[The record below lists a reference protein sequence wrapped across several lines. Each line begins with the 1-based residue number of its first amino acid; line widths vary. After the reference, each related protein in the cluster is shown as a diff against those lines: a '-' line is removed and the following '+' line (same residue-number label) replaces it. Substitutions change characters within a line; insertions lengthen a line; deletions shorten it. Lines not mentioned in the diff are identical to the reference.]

1 MTPRRRTPRAARPLR
16 VAVLMHPEH
25 LPPERLDGFTEQE
38 ILEWKAEF
46 DVTSAL
52 RALGHEV
59 LPLGVQDELLPIRDC
74 VDTWKP
80 HVMFNL
86 LEQFHWN
93 VLFDH
98 NVVSYLE
105 LLRVPYTGCNPR
117 GMILSR
123 SKSLSK
129 KLLHYHRVP
138 TPEFAVFP
146 LGQKVRRPARLVFP
160 LIVKSLVEHASLGI
174 SQASVVDDD
183 AKLAERVGF
192 IHETVGTDAIAE
204 RYVEGREIYVGV
216 LGNQRLRAL
225 PVWELT
231 FDKMPPSALLIATAK
246 VKHDVAYQK
255 KRGIDHRPADDLAP
269 EVAARLAAL
278 AKRIYR
284 ILELDG
290 YARIDFRLAADG
302 GIYFL
307 DANAN
312 PDIADKEEFAA
323 AAAHAGMTYPELV
336 QRILGLGLRRGSWNI

>member
-1 MTPRRRTPRAARPLR
+1 MTPKRRRRRTSRPLR
-16 VAVLMHPEH
+16 VAVLMHPDH
-25 LPPERLDGFTEQE
+25 VPPDSLDGYSEQE
-38 ILEWKAEF
+38 ILTWKAEY
-46 DVTSAL
+46 DVTTAL
-52 RALGHEV
+52 RGFGHEV
-59 LPLGVQDELLPIRDC
+59 IPLGVQEELKPIRDC
-74 VDTWKP
+74 IESFKP

-129 KLLHYHRVP
+129 KLLHFHRVP

-146 LGQKVRRPARLVFP
+146 HGRKPKRPKKLEFP
-160 LIVKSLVEHASLGI
+160 LIVKSMTDHASLGI

-183 AKLAERVGF
+183 EKLTERVAF
-192 IHETVGTDAIAE
+192 IHESLGTDAIAE
-204 RYVEGREIYVGV
+204 QFIDGREIYVGV
-216 LGNQRLRAL
+216 LGNQRLKSL

-231 FDKMPPSALLIATAK
+231 FDRMPDSALHIATAK

-255 KRGIDHRPADDLAP
+255 KRGIDHRPAEDLSP
-269 EVAARLAAL
+269 ELAARISNL
-278 AKRIYR
+278 AKRIYK

-290 YARIDFRLAADG
+290 YARIDFRLGADG
-302 GIYFL
+302 SVYFL

-323 AAAHAGMTYPELV
+323 AAAHDGCPYPELL
-336 QRILGLGLRRGSWNI
+336 QRILNLGLRRGSWSV